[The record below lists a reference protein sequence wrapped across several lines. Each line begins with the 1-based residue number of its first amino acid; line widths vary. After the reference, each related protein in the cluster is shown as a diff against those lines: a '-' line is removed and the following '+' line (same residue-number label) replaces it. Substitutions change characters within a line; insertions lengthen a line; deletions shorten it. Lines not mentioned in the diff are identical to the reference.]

1 MSVTSRDSGGAPAP
15 TGRAGGDR
23 DPAIFGIRGLAA
35 LALLTVH
42 VAMFSGLLGTKA
54 LGTPRPPSNFL
65 GAFFVSGL
73 PSFIGVFFVLPA
85 LYLYLPLAR
94 AIIAGR
100 PRPPQGATM
109 VRRLM
114 RLLPAY
120 YLMYLVVLVALNRDA
135 IDGPWFVLRPLLL
148 LQIYSPSPFAP
159 HFINGMEVSWTV
171 PSMVQW
177 YLALPLIA
185 WASHRFAARG
195 ATPVARARRL
205 LLPVPVL
212 IGIGVGWLFFVKG
225 NGWDNRMVFWW
236 PQGFAPTIGIGLGLA
251 VLLALSQV
259 SPGDTPRLLRV
270 AAVRPGLF
278 WVAAIAVYLV
288 NCARPFSVIGMDAI
302 YSTSGL
308 FMTYLMVAL
317 FGLFASLPLVSP
329 GAARTRVVD
338 AVLTARPVVHLGR
351 VSYGVYLWHFAVMH
365 FYLQPGAVFSG
376 AVRPIRELYG
386 TAGFWEL
393 ETVTLLGAVLLATLS
408 HRLFEQPLAALV
420 DAALARR
427 RRPTPRPPA
436 LRRAPL
442 LTTATVDVLT
452 PPEAGAALAAAVT
465 DRDAIQTNLVD
476 LERHLDRHLLA
487 AAELTG
493 ESARRWAAARADLA
507 QLWTVYH
514 AYSAVVDEAVRPF
527 GGPGQPSGA
536 ELAQVSALLGQ
547 ASVVVTGP
555 PPPLSR
561 RRITDDGRVELT
573 VAAAVARMDELFR
586 GVAEVVSAAE
596 AVWETAGARLDRIDA
611 ALAHRAGVDGAD
623 PEPAVRQVDRLRTAV
638 RTDPLARW
646 RDGAVVTDDLD
657 DLLDTLEHLVA

>member
-1 MSVTSRDSGGAPAP
+1 M
-15 TGRAGGDR
+15 GGDR

-135 IDGPWFVLRPLLL
+135 IDGPWYVLRPLLL

-259 SPGDTPRLLRV
+259 SPGDTPGCSGS
-270 AAVRPGLF
+270 PP
-278 WVAAIAVYLV
+278 Y
-288 NCARPFSVIGMDAI
+288 ARGCSGSPRSR
-302 YSTSGL
+302 STWS
-308 FMTYLMVAL
+308 TA
-317 FGLFASLPLVSP
+317 P
-329 GAARTRVVD
+329 AR
-338 AVLTARPVVHLGR
+338 
-351 VSYGVYLWHFAVMH
+351 
-365 FYLQPGAVFSG
+365 
-376 AVRPIRELYG
+376 
-386 TAGFWEL
+386 
-393 ETVTLLGAVLLATLS
+393 
-408 HRLFEQPLAALV
+408 
-420 DAALARR
+420 
-427 RRPTPRPPA
+427 
-436 LRRAPL
+436 
-442 LTTATVDVLT
+442 
-452 PPEAGAALAAAVT
+452 
-465 DRDAIQTNLVD
+465 
-476 LERHLDRHLLA
+476 
-487 AAELTG
+487 
-493 ESARRWAAARADLA
+493 SA
-507 QLWTVYH
+507 
-514 AYSAVVDEAVRPF
+514 
-527 GGPGQPSGA
+527 
-536 ELAQVSALLGQ
+536 
-547 ASVVVTGP
+547 
-555 PPPLSR
+555 
-561 RRITDDGRVELT
+561 
-573 VAAAVARMDELFR
+573 
-586 GVAEVVSAAE
+586 
-596 AVWETAGARLDRIDA
+596 
-611 ALAHRAGVDGAD
+611 
-623 PEPAVRQVDRLRTAV
+623 
-638 RTDPLARW
+638 
-646 RDGAVVTDDLD
+646 
-657 DLLDTLEHLVA
+657 